1 MSILE
6 VSHVSKTFGSKNVLQ
21 DVNLTFEDNKIY
33 GLLGR
38 NGAGKSTLL
47 NIMTNRIFADTGQV
61 KIDSEDI
68 SDNDAKLGLIFLMSE
83 VNLYPNGNTLN
94 QIIADTEL
102 IYGNFDHQLAQRLA
116 EKFDLDLTSKFGKLS
131 TGYNSIFKLILA
143 LSVPVKFVLLDE
155 PVLGLDAN
163 HREMF
168 YSELIQSYSDHPRAF
183 IISTHLIEEVA
194 NLISDVIVLDEG
206 RIMLNSPVEDV
217 LAKTHSVVGPQ
228 KDVMA
233 YTKGLNVIGHD
244 NMGTIRVN
252 YVYGDLDDRQLPDTV
267 QLSNFDLQKL
277 FIFLTNQF
285 EGSRHDENQ

>member
-1 MSILE
+1 MSVLE

-21 DVNLTFEDNKIY
+21 DVNLTFEGDKIY

-47 NIMTNRIFADTGQV
+47 SIMTDRIFADTGEV
-61 KIDSEDI
+61 KIDSENVR
-68 SDNDAKLGLIFLMSE
+68 DNDVKLGQMYLMSE
-83 VNLYPNGNTLN
+83 VDLYPNGSTLE
-94 QIIADTEL
+94 QIIAATTL
-102 IYGNFDHQLAQRLA
+102 MYGSFDDQTAQRLA
-116 EKFDLDLTSKFGKLS
+116 DEFDLDLHLKFGKLS

-143 LSVPVKFVLLDE
+143 LCVPVEFVLLDE

-163 HREMF
+163 HREVF
-168 YSELIQSYSDHPRAF
+168 YSELVQSYSDHPRTF

-206 RIMLNSPVEDV
+206 RIMLDQPVEDV
-217 LAKTHSVVGPQ
+217 LAKTHSVVGPE
-228 KDVMA
+228 KDVLA

-244 NMGTIRVN
+244 NMGTIRAN
-252 YVYGDLDDRQLPDTV
+252 YVYGDLDDRPLPDTV

-277 FIFLTNQF
+277 FIFLTTQF
-285 EGSRHDENQ
+285 EGSRHYED

>member
-1 MSILE
+1 MSVLE
-6 VSHVSKTFGSKNVLQ
+6 VSHISKSFGSKNVLQ
-21 DVNLTFEDNKIY
+21 DVSLTFEENKIY

-47 NIMTNRIFADTGQV
+47 NIITNRIFPDTGEV
-61 KIDSEDI
+61 KIDSENVN
-68 SDNDAKLGLIFLMSE
+68 DNDAKLGLMFLMSE
-83 VNLYPNGNTLN
+83 VNLYPNGSTLN

-102 IYGNFDHQLAQRLA
+102 IYGSFDYAFAKKLAQ
-116 EKFDLDLTSKFGKLS
+116 KFELDLTSKFGKLS

-168 YSELIQSYSDHPRAF
+168 YSELIQSYTDHPRTF

-206 RIMLNSPVEDV
+206 RIMLDQPVEEV
-217 LAKTHSVVGPQ
+217 LAKTHSIVGPET
-228 KDVMA
+228 DVTA

-244 NMGTIRVN
+244 NIGTIRVD

-267 QLSNFDLQKL
+267 KISNFDLQKL

-285 EGSRHDENQ
+285 EGSRHYEN

>member
-1 MSILE
+1 MSVLE
-6 VSHVSKTFGSKNVLQ
+6 VSHVSKSFGSKNVLQ
-21 DVNLTFEDNKIY
+21 DVSLTFDENKIY

-47 NIMTNRIFADTGQV
+47 NIMTNRIFADTGEV
-61 KIDSEDI
+61 KIDSERI
-68 SDNDAKLGLIFLMSE
+68 NDNDAKLGLIFLMSE

-94 QIIADTEL
+94 QIVADTEL
-102 IYGNFDHQLAQRLA
+102 IYGSFNHQLAERLA
-116 EKFDLDLTSKFGKLS
+116 KEFDLDLTSKFGKLS

-143 LSVPVKFVLLDE
+143 LCVPVKFVLLDE

-168 YSELIQSYSDHPRAF
+168 YSELIQTYTDNPRTF

-206 RIMLNSPVEDV
+206 RIMLDQPVEDV

-228 KDVMA
+228 KDVDA

-252 YVYGDLDDRQLPDTV
+252 YVYGDLDDRRLPDTV

-285 EGSRHDENQ
+285 EGSRHYEN